1 MLVEVRPELRDK
13 ASLASFILG
22 IETLPSEPALLKS
35 HLNRLHTQRHAI
47 LSLVESVDLVKKGQT
62 SASQRTLVDFLSS
75 AITSFNRE
83 EEGTKVADEE
93 AVQISEGLGSSRYLL
108 RFLEYLARVA
118 DLMHSA
124 QDARHGLG
132 EEETEAGVTKLFD
145 VLAEP
150 PKAIVAR
157 LLFELQG
164 HRQALVLSEP
174 WSILGIAWK
183 HIVEVCFEVHV
194 RIL

>member
-1 MLVEVRPELRDK
+1 MERLCVLVEVRPELRDK

-47 LSLVESVDLVKKGQT
+47 LSLVESVDLVKKGQK
-62 SASQRTLVDFLSS
+62 ASQRTLVDFLSS

-83 EEGTKVADEE
+83 EADE

-124 QDARHGLG
+124 QDAL
-132 EEETEAGVTKLFD
+132 EEAAGVTKLFD

-150 PKAIVAR
+150 PKGIVAR
-157 LLFELQG
+157 LLFEMQG
-164 HRQALVLSEP
+164 HRQAQVLSEP
-174 WSILGIAWK
+174 WCASRKGEKGREL
-183 HIVEVCFEVHV
+183 
-194 RIL
+194 